1 MISPASRLRVLHL
14 TPRLFGEEGVVGGG
28 ERYPLELARAMSAHV
43 PTRLAG
49 FAGRAR
55 RDIDGRLEIHA
66 EKRLVEVAGRP
77 HDPVNL
83 SFLRHI
89 LWADVVHFHQ
99 FRSTACALGSL
110 LGRPLRRRLYVT
122 DHGGGGS
129 NLLRRLRLG
138 RWLHAHLSQSAFT
151 VGTMPYVGR
160 RHEVIFAGV
169 DTDLYRPGAAKV
181 PGRVVYLGRLLP
193 HKGVEHLI
201 DAIPDGAR
209 LSVIGRVY
217 DGEYFAH
224 LQSRAAGQPVE
235 FITEAD
241 DDRVIELLTS
251 AQAFVLPSVYE
262 DFRGRRQA
270 LPELVGLV
278 LLEAMAC
285 GTPVICTRA
294 GGMPEIITEGQTG
307 FVVEPSSGPA
317 IAAALGPLLDDP
329 ARAAA
334 MGVAARADV
343 LARFTWDAVARRCLD
358 QYRSDA

>member
-1 MISPASRLRVLHL
+1 MISATSRPRILHL

-43 PTRLAG
+43 PTRLVG
-49 FAGRAR
+49 FGPRSGR
-55 RDIDGRLEIHA
+55 DTDGRLEIHA
-66 EKRLVEVAGRP
+66 ERRRVEVAGRA

-83 SFLRHI
+83 GFLRHI

-99 FRSTACALGSL
+99 FRSTACALGAL

-151 VGTMPYVGR
+151 IGTMPYVGR

-169 DTDLYRPGAAKV
+169 DTDLYRPGPAKV

-201 DAIPDGAR
+201 DAIPTGAH
-209 LSVIGRVY
+209 LTVIGRVH
-217 DGEYFAH
+217 DQEYFDH
-224 LQSRAAGQPVE
+224 LQSRAAGRPVE
-235 FITEAD
+235 FVTSTA
-241 DDRVIELLTS
+241 DDRVIELLAS
-251 AQAFVLPSVYE
+251 AQVFVLPSVYE

-285 GTPVICTRA
+285 GTPVICTDV
-294 GGMPEIITEGQTG
+294 GGMPEIVTGGKTG
-307 FVVEPSSGPA
+307 FVVEPSSGPV
-317 IAAALGPLLDDP
+317 IAAALAPLLDDP
-329 ARAAA
+329 DRAAA
-334 MGVAARADV
+334 MGSAAREDV

>member
-1 MISPASRLRVLHL
+1 MIAPASRPRVLHL
-14 TPRLFGEEGVVGGG
+14 SPRLFGEEGVVGGG

-49 FAGRAR
+49 FAARSR
-55 RDIDGRLEIHA
+55 RDLDGALEIHA
-66 EKRLVEVAGRP
+66 EKRRLKVAGRP

-83 SFLRHI
+83 GFLRHI
-89 LWADVVHFHQ
+89 LWADVIHFHQ
-99 FRSTACALGSL
+99 FRSTACALGTL
-110 LGRPLRRRLYVT
+110 FGRPLRRRLYVT

-138 RWLHAHLSQSAFT
+138 GWLHAHLSQSEFT

-169 DTDLYRPGAAKV
+169 DADLYRPSATKI
-181 PGRVVYLGRLLP
+181 PGHVVYLGRLLP

-201 DAIPDGAR
+201 DAIPDRAY
-209 LSVIGRVY
+209 LSVIGKVH
-217 DGEYFAH
+217 DPEYFDH
-224 LQSRAAGQPVE
+224 LQTHARGRPVE
-235 FITEAD
+235 FITEAA
-241 DDRVIELLTS
+241 DDRVIELLSS
-251 AQAFVLPSVYE
+251 AGVFVLPSVYE

-285 GTPVICTRA
+285 GTPVICTRV
-294 GGMPEIITEGQTG
+294 GGMPEIVTEGETG
-307 FVVEPSSGPA
+307 FVVEPSSASA
-317 IAAALGPLLDDP
+317 IAAALEPLFDDP

-334 MGVAARADV
+334 LGAAARADV

-358 QYRSDA
+358 QYAGDA